1 MSVDFKLEGMDDF
14 MRNLDVLKDRK
25 SVNRK
30 ARSAARKAMQLVQ
43 MAAKI
48 GASRIDDRSTHESI
62 QENIV
67 IRNGKSRDLNT
78 VRMRVGVLGGAKN
91 YVNSKDNVRK
101 GRAGKEY
108 ATDGSSKNPGGDTF
122 YWRYIEFGTSRFP
135 AVPFMRPALSENIER
150 VTVEFNKT
158 FMKSIETAIKKG
170 KIT

>member
-1 MSVDFKLEGMDDF
+1 MSADFKLEGMDDF
-14 MRNLDVLKDRK
+14 MRNLDALKDRK

-30 ARSAARKAMQLVQ
+30 AKSAARKAMQLVQ
-43 MAAKI
+43 MAAMV
-48 GASRIDDRSTHESI
+48 GAARINDPETKESI
-62 QENIV
+62 QQNIA
-67 IRNGKSRDLNT
+67 IRSGKSRDLNT
-78 VRMRVGVLGGAKN
+78 VVMRVGVLGGAKN
-91 YVNSKDNVRK
+91 YANTKDNVRK

-150 VTVEFNKT
+150 VTAEFNKH